1 MAKVDWKRINQN
13 IKMQK
18 SLIRNGNTPHI
29 RDMARHQLHKMLEKV
44 KTYGTQ

>member
-18 SLIRNGNTPHI
+18 SLIRNGKTPHI
-29 RDMARHQLHKMLEKV
+29 RDMARHQLKLMMLKLKEL
-44 KTYGTQ
+44 T